1 MVSFLDLWPRSGWR
15 WLSLFRFKIWWMM
28 PATGVGAAAVPAET
42 QMLLLESTIEAGSA
56 AATERGSL
64 YALMLPVL
72 YGGFRAS
79 LQGSPEDDELQFCFE
94 SGELCLL
101 PSDEI

>member
-72 YGGFRAS
+72 DGGFRAS
-79 LQGSPEDDELQFCFE
+79 LQGSPEDELQFCFE